1 MREVFKKTKSNKNVQ
16 DASIGMKFKIAFS
29 KIIIGFVIT
38 ACIAFVNIAVYAFN
52 AEVNVFASA
61 SGIIAIILLI
71 AAVAFNIWLCLTVS
85 KRLTDTVVAPVT
97 ELQEAVRK
105 VKSGQFD
112 VKIKYESGDELG
124 ILARDLKDA
133 CAQMDR
139 IVGDAGYLLGE
150 MAEGRFN
157 ASSRAEAS
165 YVGEFKVLIDS
176 MNTLSEQMDGT
187 LRQIKDSAEKVMLGS
202 EQMAGSAQ
210 ELAEGAGNQAGA
222 VQELTATI
230 ESVAGISEDSAE
242 NAVKA
247 ATYAK
252 EAAENA
258 KKNREEIGQ
267 LTEAMNR
274 ITATSQEIE
283 NIIVEIE
290 DIASQTNLLSL
301 NASIEAARAGEAGR
315 GFAVVADQ
323 IGKLAT
329 DSAQSAVTT
338 KELIN
343 KALLEI
349 EAGNKIVD
357 NTLEAIETVL
367 SNMETFAGM
376 ASGAAQASKEQADML
391 KQIEAGIEQISAVVQ
406 SNSATAEETSAV
418 SQELSAQSIG
428 LDEMVAHFV
437 LR

>member
-1 MREVFKKTKSNKNVQ
+1 MREKHKMAKFYDKVQ
-16 DASIGMKFKIAFS
+16 DASISKKFKMAFS
-29 KIIIGFVIT
+29 KIIICVVVIT
-38 ACIAFVNIAVYAFN
+38 CIAFINVGIYASK
-52 AEVNVFASA
+52 AKVNVFASV
-61 SGIIAIILLI
+61 SGIIAVVLLVVVAVLSIILCQVI
-71 AAVAFNIWLCLTVS
+71 S
-85 KRLTDTVVAPVT
+85 KRLADAVVAPVN
-97 ELQEAVRK
+97 ELQEALRK
-105 VKSGQFD
+105 VKGGQFD
-112 VKIKYESGDELG
+112 VKIKYEGKDELG
-124 ILARDLKDA
+124 VLAQDLRDT

-222 VQELTATI
+222 VEELTATI

-258 KKNREEIGQ
+258 RKNREEIAQ

-376 ASGAAQASKEQADML
+376 ASGAAQASREQADML